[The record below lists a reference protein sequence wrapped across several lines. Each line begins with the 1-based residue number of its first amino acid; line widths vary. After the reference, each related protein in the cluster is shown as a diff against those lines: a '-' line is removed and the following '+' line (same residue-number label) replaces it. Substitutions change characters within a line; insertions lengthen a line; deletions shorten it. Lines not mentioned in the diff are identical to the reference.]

1 MKPRFS
7 IRTKILAI
15 TLVFWVLMGVLF
27 ILFSIVTTIN
37 YKQFRLDCIEKT
49 VEFEA
54 EKVNRIIAAIE
65 RDAISLSRDG
75 YLYYKFQSSE
85 ISEIA
90 ALEYL
95 RSFST
100 VVGGGVWFEPY
111 AYNKD
116 TLRAGVYAYYD
127 KVSGEVRLDDFE
139 MDDYDYH
146 NETWYR
152 EIADSI
158 ERPYQVVWTKP
169 YLDDT
174 SFIMV
179 TTAGAGVYD
188 DEGRL
193 IAVSNVDWEIDEMV
207 NELLEVKPTD
217 NSFVLLCAPE
227 HSLIISSTYKDIERL
242 SSLDDIHWDIH
253 AGSFTTN
260 GINYLSFS
268 QILDNGWL
276 LSIPIPENDIFGE
289 VERQN
294 HRFSLIIVLLA
305 FLMLCLVYII
315 ISKLIN
321 TPIKQLTSDVA
332 QLALG
337 NLDMQIKITSKDE
350 LGLLGQ
356 TFNKMKT
363 DLKNSIEA
371 FASEHTEKER
381 LSTELSIASEIQGRM
396 LPHIFPPF
404 PDRTEFNIFASML
417 PAKEVGGDF
426 YDFFFIN
433 DDNLAV
439 VIADVS
445 GKGVPSALLMAIT
458 KTVIKNYASAGHSP
472 GEVFKTVNNTLC
484 ENNDSAM
491 FVTAF
496 MGFYNIISGRFVYVN
511 AGHNPPLIKKG
522 ENEFEFIK
530 MKPRFVLGVVKNTE
544 YHEEEI
550 TLGQGDTLY
559 LYTDGVTE
567 TMNAKREFFTE
578 SRLLEVLNKNRDYE
592 PEELLAAVK
601 TEIDNFTGEA
611 EQSDDVTMLALKIE
625 KDIATLDEIPD
636 AKELTVE
643 ANINNIDKVLN
654 FLCGALH
661 DINCPRELRNKIA
674 LAAEEVFSNIVK
686 YSYNCPNA
694 PISEGP
700 FDVTIGINVED
711 DIELKFEDSGIPFN
725 PLEQAPPCLDESI
738 EDRKIGGLGVFMVK
752 KLMDKVEYTRSGNK
766 NILVMSKALPHT

>member
-1 MKPRFS
+1 
-7 IRTKILAI
+7 
-15 TLVFWVLMGVLF
+15 MGVLF
-27 ILFSIVTTIN
+27 VVFSIVTTMN
-37 YKQFRLDCIEKT
+37 YKQFRLECIERT

-65 RDAISLSRDG
+65 RDALSLSRDG
-75 YLYYKFQSSE
+75 LLYYKFQSRE

-100 VVGGGVWFEPY
+100 VIGGGVWFEPY

-127 KVSGEVRLDDFE
+127 KVSGEVRLDNFE

-188 DEGRL
+188 DDGRL
-193 IAVSNVDWEIDEMV
+193 IGVSNVDWEIDEMV
-207 NELLEVKPTD
+207 NELLDVKPTE

-227 HSLIISSTYKDIERL
+227 HSLIISSTYENIERL

-253 AGSFTTN
+253 AGSFITN

-294 HRFSLIIVLLA
+294 YRFSMVIVFLA

-321 TPIKQLTSDVA
+321 APIKQLTSDVS

-337 NLDMQIKITSKDE
+337 NLDLQIKITSKDE

-356 TFNKMKT
+356 TFNKMKN

-371 FASEHTEKER
+371 FAKEHTEKER
-381 LSTELSIASEIQGRM
+381 LSTEINIASEIQAS
-396 LPHIFPPF
+396 LVPHVFPPF
-404 PDRTEFNIFASML
+404 PDRNEFDIYAIML

-426 YDFFFIN
+426 YDFFFV
-433 DDNLAV
+433 DDDTLAV

-458 KTVIKNYASAGHSP
+458 KTLIKNYASAGHSP
-472 GEVFKTVNNTLC
+472 EEVFKTVNNTLC
-484 ENNDSAM
+484 ENNESVM

-496 MGFYNIISGRFVYVN
+496 LGYYNIPSGRFVYVN
-511 AGHNPPLIKKG
+511 AGHNPPFIKKD
-522 ENEFEFIK
+522 ECCFESIK
-530 MKPRFVLGVVKNTE
+530 TNPRFVLGVMKNIE
-544 YHEEEI
+544 YYEEEI
-550 TLGQGDTLY
+550 TFNPGDTLY

-567 TMNAKREFFTE
+567 AMNSTRGFFSE
-578 SRLLEVLNKNRDYE
+578 QRLIEALNKNKDYE
-592 PEELLAAVK
+592 PRELLAAVK
-601 TEIDNFTGEA
+601 TEINIFAGEA
-611 EQSDDVTMLALKIE
+611 EQADDITMLALQVASCISPGNKKPSI
-625 KDIATLDEIPD
+625 
-636 AKELTVE
+636 KELVVE
-643 ANINNIDKVLN
+643 ARIKNIDEVIN
-654 FLCGALH
+654 FINADLEK
-661 DINCPRELRNKIA
+661 INCPPELENQII
-674 LAAEEVFSNIVK
+674 LSAEEIFSNIAK
-686 YSYNCPNA
+686 YAYTQSDSLTSSQRGY
-694 PISEGP
+694 
-700 FDVTIGINVED
+700 VTIGINTGED
-711 DIELKFEDSGIPFN
+711 IQLKFEDTGKPFN
-725 PLEQAPPCLDESI
+725 PLEQAPPLLDGSI
-738 EDRKIGGLGVFMVK
+738 MDRKIGGLGVFLVK
-752 KLMDKVEYTRSGNK
+752 KLMDNVEYTRCGNK
-766 NILVMSKALPHT
+766 NILVMSKALPHI